1 MTTRI
6 KCAVFLG
13 LAFAISWP
21 ALIGS
26 WLFGH
31 RTLAE
36 GGLLTLVYVA
46 GPGLSAILCAI
57 VFERGRRIDALGLG
71 FRPNVWWLW
80 AILIPLL
87 VTLASIAI
95 TSLLSPHRL
104 ATMDAMAV
112 ELAGTLGHRVDQAL
126 SALGGV
132 LAMGLLQNAI
142 LCSLTE
148 ELGWRGYLYDLLR
161 PCGFWR
167 TALGTG
173 LVWGVWHW
181 PMIYL
186 YGLNYPNYPNAGLV
200 VFPFYTM
207 LSACLLTVVRDR
219 SGSVWAAGIMHGATN
234 TFALLFLL
242 ALGDLGWPWGVAGI
256 GGLLALGLAVA
267 AFGVSQRVIKDRSRG
282 PPFTPRGIS

>member
-57 VFERGRRIDALGLG
+57 VFERGRRIDALGLR

-161 PCGFWR
+161 PCGFWQ

-186 YGLNYPNYPNAGLV
+186 YGLNYPNNPNAGLV

>member
-1 MTTRI
+1 MMTRT
-6 KCAVFLG
+6 KCAVFIG
-13 LAFAISWP
+13 LVFAISWS

-26 WLFGH
+26 WLSGH
-31 RTLAE
+31 RTLAD

-46 GPGLSAILCAI
+46 GPGLSAIFCAA
-57 VFERGRRIDALGLG
+57 VFERGRRIDALGLR

-80 AILIPLL
+80 AILIPLF

-95 TSLLSPHRL
+95 TSLLSPHRF
-104 ATMDAMAV
+104 ATMDAMAI
-112 ELAGTLGHRVDQAL
+112 ELARTLGHPIDEAL
-126 SALGGV
+126 PALGGV
-132 LAMGLLQNAI
+132 LALGLLQNAI

-161 PCGFWR
+161 PYGFWR

-186 YGLNYPNYPNAGLV
+186 YGLNYPNNPIAGLV

-219 SGSVWAAGIMHGATN
+219 SGSVWPAGIMHGATN

-242 ALGDLGWPWGVAGI
+242 ALGDLGWPWGAAGI
-256 GGLLALGLAVA
+256 GALLALGFAVA
-267 AFGVSQRVIKDRSRG
+267 AFRGSQHFIQDRTIGSPF
-282 PPFTPRGIS
+282 PP